1 MKLAFML
8 AMSIGMASF
17 STGARAFKLREAD
30 GLFCADGTHWSA
42 HGCPN
47 DTSCGYIQR
56 PWRQLCN
63 QNPANTA
70 IETESIEWSF
80 WMWVRE
86 GTLRNQHY
94 SEHDHCVSPND
105 WRDSHSYMGN
115 GTNEWDVVG
124 SLPNGWIGRM
134 SSDSTDVCFGSS
146 HEHFVATD
154 LELLKGAPWQEHPS
168 PRTFH
173 NCVGPSIFRDAV
185 VLHELGHAYGL
196 GHFNTVPTIMRTN
209 AGPTGPCNQAAGWR
223 YQPDADA
230 MAGVL
235 VHNGRNSN
243 NVANIA
249 ATSQYNTAGGATT
262 VDIPHDEN
270 YCGASTSFSFTLMNY
285 YATAPDVR
293 YQFVLVLEDT
303 PAQWN
308 RSNAVWQS
316 STFSAGSMT
325 KGQML
330 LRAHSVAP
338 TLANLT
344 VGVVYRLWII
354 LDPANI
360 LAETDGGDNVVPTG
374 VRFTR
379 KAGC

>member
-1 MKLAFML
+1 MKLPFVL
-8 AMSIGMASF
+8 AMTACMAGF
-17 STGARAFKLREAD
+17 STETRAFKLKD
-30 GLFCADGTHWSA
+30 DNGLFCSGGTHWSA

-105 WRDSHSYMGN
+105 WRDSHTYMGN

-124 SLPNGWIGRM
+124 SLPDGWIGRM

-154 LELLKGAPWQEHPS
+154 LELLREAGWREHPS

-173 NCVGPSIFRDAV
+173 NCVGPGNFRDAV
-185 VLHELGHAYGL
+185 ALHEIGHAYGL
-196 GHFNTVPTIMRTN
+196 AHFETVPTVMRAVFT
-209 AGPTGPCNQAAGWR
+209 PTGPCNQATGWR

-249 ATSQYNTAGGATT
+249 ATAQYNVDGET
-262 VDIPHDEN
+262 VVDVPHDDQ
-270 YCGASTSFSFTLMNY
+270 YCGSSTTFSFTLMNY
-285 YATAPDVR
+285 YAPAPDVR
-293 YQFVLVLEDT
+293 YQFVLVPENTVAAWD
-303 PAQWN
+303 

-316 STFSAGSMT
+316 RTMGPGSMSH
-325 KGQML
+325 GQML
-330 LRAHSVAP
+330 LRTHSVAP
-338 TLANLT
+338 RLANLT
-344 VGVVYRLWII
+344 VGVMYRLWII